1 MTTSELPEPADAEPA
16 DAKPVDA
23 KPAAVTDAVT
33 ITTAPTAG
41 ARRVTDRVPAPPV
54 RTPPPR
60 PHVRSHQKG
69 HPVARVAARLLL
81 VLTGLA
87 TVALGFSW
95 FVDAYDEAFA
105 YRGAPACISSAS
117 APVTDCTTH
126 ETGRVTG
133 KKRRSN
139 DDSISYEVT
148 ISREAAPT
156 ATYIVTDGLYGSV
169 RTGVD
174 VDFTLWRGRV
184 VEVSY
189 QGHRSPI
196 IDTPWHTHL
205 KLALLVGAGT
215 ALVVFTLLRG
225 HRDGWIVPATAC
237 LFLFFFTFIG
247 GVILVTVHWSSAVTL
262 VLAIVGWLAFTAA
275 TTAICWDH

>member
-1 MTTSELPEPADAEPA
+1 MTTSELPEP
-16 DAKPVDA
+16 VDA
-23 KPAAVTDAVT
+23 GPRTS
-33 ITTAPTAG
+33 
-41 ARRVTDRVPAPPV
+41 V
-54 RTPPPR
+54 RAHPG
-60 PHVRSHQKG
+60 KG
-69 HPVARVAARLLL
+69 HPVARVAARMLL

-105 YRGAPACISSAS
+105 YRSAPACTAS
-117 APVTDCTTH
+117 VSTPATPATDCTTH

-133 KKRRSN
+133 KKRTSTE
-139 DDSISYEVT
+139 DSVSYEVT
-148 ISREAAPT
+148 ISREVAPT
-156 ATYIVTDGLYGSV
+156 ATYLVTDGLYGSV

-174 VDFTLWRGRV
+174 VDFTLWRGHV

-196 IDTPWHTHL
+196 TDTPWRTHL
-205 KLALLVGAGT
+205 KLALLIGAGT
-215 ALVVFTLLRG
+215 ALTVFTLLRG

-237 LFLFFFTFIG
+237 LFLAFFTLCG
-247 GVILVTVHWSSAVTL
+247 SVILVTVHWSFAVTL
-262 VLAIVGWLAFTAA
+262 ALAIVGWLAFTAA